1 MMRRLWLVAL
11 LVAAGGWD
19 ALRAPDPD
27 VDRGN
32 EAFKAGRFDEA
43 LGHYRSA
50 EARGADPR
58 LHFDMGTALYKL
70 GEKASDPAE
79 KARLL
84 QQAEEQFRRA
94 ADSDDVRL
102 KSLAYFDLGNS
113 MYQRQQWEDAVS
125 AYKRALRAN
134 PKSEPARHN
143 LEMAL
148 RQREK
153 QDRPDQQQGQKGQK
167 GKGQKDQKD
176 RKQDQQGGQGQ
187 GPNDREQKDQQ
198 DQQNGQGK
206 QDPKEGQPGQ
216 QDKDQD
222 PEPQGG
228 QPQGAEP
235 PDQQQQQSRGE
246 RRSED
251 QKRAERE
258 AEERRQQQQREQRE
272 RQAQPPED
280 GNAGTDSPT
289 DQDRKLDELERRSRE
304 LRKRLLRQSGKNRDA
319 LHLPSRRDW

>member
-1 MMRRLWLVAL
+1 MRRFWLVAL
-11 LVAAGGWD
+11 LVATGGWD

-27 VDRGN
+27 VDQGN

-43 LGHYRSA
+43 LDRYRSA
-50 EARGADPR
+50 ETRGADPR
-58 LHFDMGTALYKL
+58 LHFDMGAALYKL
-70 GEKASDPAE
+70 GEKTADQAAQA
-79 KARLL
+79 KLL

-94 ADSDDVRL
+94 ADSDDVQL
-102 KSLAYFDLGNS
+102 KSLAYFNLGNS

-134 PKSEPARHN
+134 PNNEPARHN

-148 RQREK
+148 RQRDK
-153 QDRPDQQQGQKGQK
+153 QDKQDKQQ
-167 GKGQKDQKD
+167 GQKDQKGQ
-176 RKQDQQGGQGQ
+176 KQDQKQDKQGGQGQ
-187 GPNDREQKDQQ
+187 GQKDQQ
-198 DQQNGQGK
+198 DPQNGQGK
-206 QDPKEGQPGQ
+206 QDPKDGQPGQ

-222 PEPQGG
+222 QQPQGG
-228 QPQGAEP
+228 QPQGAQP
-235 PDQQQQQSRGE
+235 PEQQQQQSRGE
-246 RRSED
+246 HRPED

-258 AEERRQQQQREQRE
+258 AEERRQQQQREQQQ
-272 RQAQPPED
+272 RQQQPPDD

-304 LRKRLLRQSGKNRDA
+304 LRKRLLRQGGKNRDP

>member
-79 KARLL
+79 KASLL

-134 PKSEPARHN
+134 PSNEPARHN

-153 QDRPDQQQGQKGQK
+153 QDRPDQQQGQKGQ
-167 GKGQKDQKD
+167 KGQKDQKD

-235 PDQQQQQSRGE
+235 PDQQQEQSRGE

-272 RQAQPPED
+272 RQPQPPED